1 MLYTIIDIE
10 TNGRSHLSDVLE
22 VGYMRVNKKME
33 VIQKGQFYF
42 YKPEWSIENQAQS
55 VHGLQRSFL
64 RAQCPDDET
73 FRENLVKL
81 YTLMTRGVVIGKRSN
96 RFDIPVLQCFMSAHM
111 DNFVDYNMYGTLD
124 IEDFYTDK
132 FRDYYYQKFGVS
144 TRKQGKLGELVE
156 MIGYTQDQVK
166 QEFIK
171 TLGEESRAQAHGALY
186 DVFMTY
192 LLLRYAIEN
201 YNLQI

>member
-22 VGYMRVNKKME
+22 VGYMRVNKRME

-42 YKPEWSIENQAQS
+42 YKPEWEIENQAQS

-81 YTLMTRGVVIGKRSN
+81 YTLMTRGVIVGKRSN
-96 RFDIPVLQCFMSAHM
+96 KFDIQCYSALCQRIWITLLTLTCMGLWIWKISTQISLEITTIRNLVFLQ
-111 DNFVDYNMYGTLD
+111 
-124 IEDFYTDK
+124 
-132 FRDYYYQKFGVS
+132 
-144 TRKQGKLGELVE
+144 
-156 MIGYTQDQVK
+156 
-166 QEFIK
+166 
-171 TLGEESRAQAHGALY
+171 ES
-186 DVFMTY
+186 
-192 LLLRYAIEN
+192 
-201 YNLQI
+201 